1 MPRKAREGFEW
12 VSSYVPIQVYRTLID
27 IARAEGRTKS
37 VMAWRL
43 MAEAMK
49 ARGHDVDADFPD
61 PTRGAPPSAPPN

>member
-49 ARGHDVDADFPD
+49 ARGHDVDTDFPD
-61 PTRGAPPSAPPN
+61 PLRGAPPSMPSN